1 MYYILNIYIINI
13 PEINLKKT
21 RFSVQDM
28 ASSLWLGTP
37 KQFSEYIEA
46 HTRFAGSP
54 WYPVKRSGFVGKSTY
69 LKPFIQI
76 FHFYYINV

>member
-28 ASSLWLGTP
+28 ASSL
-37 KQFSEYIEA
+37 
-46 HTRFAGSP
+46 
-54 WYPVKRSGFVGKSTY
+54 
-69 LKPFIQI
+69 
-76 FHFYYINV
+76 